1 MGSTRTLRVL
11 PAALVVMFIVTSVSA
26 NGQTQTPPLP
36 TKVVEPPAGKGSA
49 YLTATNLASGYVEKE
64 YLVSGLANV
73 YEYDNNG
80 RVAFKSPNQA
90 YTTRILLRYP
100 KDRVRFSGAVIF
112 ELLHPE
118 LGIQRL
124 WVESRD
130 YLTSRGDAYLH
141 VTTYRDNLRRGKPG
155 QRMPV
160 GSTSITKLKAFDPVR
175 YADINYEEGGLTWD
189 IIGQVG
195 RFIKTDVPSNP
206 LRGLDIKQVI
216 VGGWSGS
223 GALALFYISDGFH
236 ARVRMP
242 DGRSIFDGY
251 LVGEPSLYPRINSQ
265 SPELSKDD
273 PRQKVQ
279 PRDVPAITLHSMSA
293 VTFGTPYR
301 VRPDSDDLNDR
312 YRFYEVAGGAH
323 ISRRAGNPKC
333 DFPISE
339 FPLHHY
345 FNLSI
350 DYLKRWSQ
358 GKVVPPRTDRIS
370 LNPDGSVKLDEHGN
384 PVGGI
389 RSTATDLPVARYF
402 PNSGTP
408 RPCGLGFGAQEQFS
422 LEKLRKLYLSKDEYT
437 AKVTQRANQLVRDGW
452 LLKEDAEEVIRTAS
466 RFDGFAGEK

>member
-1 MGSTRTLRVL
+1 MRTFEVGLV
-11 PAALVVMFIVTSVSA
+11 ALVAIFVVTSVSA
-26 NGQTQTPPLP
+26 SGQTQTPPLP

-49 YLTATNLASGYVEKE
+49 YLAAPNLDGGYVEKE

-73 YEYDNNG
+73 YEYEDKG
-80 RVAFKSPNQA
+80 RVALKSPNQV
-90 YTTRILLRYP
+90 YTTRILVRYP
-100 KDRVRFSGAVIF
+100 KDRGRFSGAVVF

-118 LGIQRL
+118 SGRQRL

-130 YLTSRGDAYLH
+130 YITSHGDAYLH
-141 VTTYRDNLRRGKPG
+141 VTTYRKRLRRGRPG
-155 QRMPV
+155 RRIPV
-160 GSTSITKLKAFDPVR
+160 GTTSIAKLKAFDPVR

-195 RFIKTDVPSNP
+195 RFIRSDVSSNP
-206 LRGLDIKQVI
+206 LRGVDIKQVI

-223 GALALFYISDGFH
+223 GALALLYISDGFH
-236 ARVRMP
+236 ARLRMP
-242 DGRSIFDGY
+242 DGSPIFDGY
-251 LVGEPSLYPRINSQ
+251 LVGEPAPPYPSINSQ
-265 SPELSKDD
+265 SPALSRDD

-293 VTFGTPYR
+293 VTFGTTYR

-358 GKVVPPRTDRIS
+358 GKIVPPRADRIAVK
-370 LNPDGSVKLDEHGN
+370 PDGSVKLDEHGN

-389 RSTATDLPVARYF
+389 RSTATEVPVARYF
-402 PNSGTP
+402 PNSGTA
-408 RPCGLGFGAQEQFS
+408 RPCRLGFGAQEQFS
-422 LEKLRKLYLSKDEYT
+422 AEKLRELYGSKDKYT
-437 AKVTQRANQLVRDGW
+437 TKVTQRANQLVRDGW
-452 LLKEDAEEVIRTAS
+452 LVKEDAEEVIRRAS
-466 RFDGFAGEK
+466 QFDGFAR